1 MVSALLV
8 LRLSHFVFL
17 SNNLINWSFHT
28 IFQTEN
34 VWNDIRIESSQYA
47 VSNVEESARVKR

>member
-8 LRLSHFVFL
+8 LRLSYFVFL
-17 SNNLINWSFHT
+17 SNDLKNLSFHT
-28 IFQTEN
+28 IFQTKN

-47 VSNVEESARVKR
+47 VSDVEESAHVKR